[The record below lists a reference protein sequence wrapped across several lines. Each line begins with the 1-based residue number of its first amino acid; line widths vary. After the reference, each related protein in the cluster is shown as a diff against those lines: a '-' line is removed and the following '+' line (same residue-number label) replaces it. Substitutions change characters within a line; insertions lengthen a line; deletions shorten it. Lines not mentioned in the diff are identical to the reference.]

1 MTVFVFDASY
11 PTQDVALRLTGEPH
25 LFIANRPLDPPAGQG
40 SLLLSGR
47 FAVDRRRLRAAWRDG
62 RSLIIAGRQTRPEQ
76 LLYHAVQALLLG
88 GPVALF
94 DGETT
99 RPLGRCG
106 ARLSRAALAL
116 LARATIAGP
125 RAYLKD
131 RQLRRQAPPGP
142 EGALYGRH
150 TRAGSFSLP
159 PDRIAP
165 LPPGPS
171 LYGRWTGGWYLPT
184 FSHAAERHAVT
195 TTRHRLRDVA
205 LHVEEIAGGEV
216 SSLFQD
222 GRILS
227 YPYMIGAH
235 PILHTYAV
243 TSRRT
248 VTTIERGV
256 ALLYFTA
263 GYYHWI
269 IEGIPRVL
277 DVLDDGI
284 DLDRTPL
291 ILPPLESYQ
300 REFLALMGIDP
311 ARQVVTV
318 DRGDWCHVADCLF
331 PTAYF
336 PFTDIV
342 ENPSGRPDATVL
354 RRIAARVLD
363 RLPPAPEGPR
373 RIYVS
378 RAAAA
383 KRKLT
388 PEAEAAL
395 VAALEPLGFRRIVME
410 EFTWPEQVRL
420 FAGAELIV
428 GMHGAGLANLPFSRA
443 RALIEILN
451 PMEARAYFATIAREL
466 GMEYATL
473 VAGRTG
479 RAPRFDD
486 LTIDPADVT
495 ALVRRMTG

>member
-11 PTQDVALRLTGEPH
+11 PTQDVALRLTDEPH
-25 LFIANRPLDPPAGQG
+25 LFIADRPIDPPAGHG
-40 SLLLSGR
+40 ALLLTGDFS
-47 FAVDRRRLRAAWRDG
+47 ADRRRLRDAWCRG

-76 LLYHAVQALLLG
+76 LLRHVALALLLG

-99 RPLGRCG
+99 QPLGRCR
-106 ARLSRAALAL
+106 ALLARAALAL
-116 LARATIAGP
+116 LARATIAGL

-131 RQLRRQAPPGP
+131 RQLRRQAPAGP

-150 TRAGSFSLP
+150 TRADSFSLP
-159 PDRIAP
+159 PDRVTP
-165 LPPGPS
+165 LPAGRS
-171 LYGRWTGGWYLPT
+171 LYGRWTSGWYLPT
-184 FSHAAERHAVT
+184 FSHAAERYAVE
-195 TTRHRLRDVA
+195 TTRHRLADVS

-216 SSLFQD
+216 SALFQA

-243 TSRRT
+243 TSRGR
-248 VTTIERGV
+248 VTTLERGV
-256 ALLYFTA
+256 ALLYFTS

-284 DLDRTPL
+284 DLDTTPL
-291 ILPPLESYQ
+291 ILPPLAPYQ
-300 REFLALMGIDP
+300 RELLALMGIDI
-311 ARQVVTV
+311 ARQTVTV
-318 DRGDWCHVADCLF
+318 DRGDWCHVADCIF

-336 PFTDIV
+336 PFAGPV
-342 ENPSGRPDATVL
+342 EDPSGRPDATLL
-354 RRIAARVLD
+354 RRIGERVLA
-363 RLPPAPEGPR
+363 RLPPAAEGPR

-383 KRKLT
+383 KRKLA
-388 PEAEAAL
+388 PAAEAAL
-395 VAALEPLGFRRIVME
+395 VAALEPLGFQRIVME

-420 FAGAELIV
+420 FARAEFIV

-443 RALIEILN
+443 RALIEIHN

-466 GMEYATL
+466 GMDYAG
-473 VAGRTG
+473 VIADRTG
-479 RAPRFDD
+479 RSQRYDD
-486 LTIDPADVT
+486 LTIDTSAVV
-495 ALVRRMTG
+495 ALIERMG